1 MVRVCGRA
9 DDIGQRAILQPDGNE
24 VMSANPTP
32 HLRRSTILIVDDT
45 PANLGVLVDT
55 LEDHGISVAVAQDG
69 PEGIERARRIEP
81 DLILLDVR
89 MPGMDGFAACRR
101 LKLAAPTRDIPVIFM
116 TALSESEDKITGF
129 RVGAVDYVTKP
140 FQMDEVLA
148 RIDTHLSLR
157 EMQKQVAAQNLQLR
171 EEIAVREQAERAL
184 RQQAQELA
192 AARDVAE
199 AATRAK
205 SEFLANMSHE
215 IRTPMNSILGM
226 TGLLLKT
233 QLERSQ
239 RKFAQAAQESGRSLL
254 TIINDILDI
263 SKLEA
268 GKVEIETIDFDL
280 ADIFEGAMVLLASK
294 AAEKGIEL
302 AILIEPAVRGAF
314 RGDPTR
320 IRQILLN
327 LVGNGIKFT
336 EQGSVSVVV
345 SLAGP
350 AGTDGPGTPA
360 RVRFEV
366 RDTGIGMPED
376 VQGRLFQ
383 KFSQA
388 DNSITR
394 RYGGTGLGLAISK
407 ELCGLMGGEIGMS
420 SQAGIG
426 STFWFELPLAPSQKV
441 PDERRMPPAAVKGLR
456 ALAVDDLPIGLES
469 LSLEFQG
476 LGLIATG
483 LRGGREALAEL
494 ERAHRQGA
502 PYDLAFLDQ
511 SLPGLPGEELAVR
524 IRVTPALAKTK
535 LVLLSPAGSCES
547 AAGTP
552 FDAVLD
558 KPVRQR
564 DLVDCLIALYG
575 DPQGGAALEAVPVV
589 TEAAP
594 AAGGL
599 RILLAEDTEHNREF
613 MRYLLERAG
622 HQVEIAMNGQDAV
635 DAARRGGYD
644 AVLMDIRMPVLGGRE
659 AARQIRGL
667 PTPHCDVWILAL
679 TGDAMGGAREQY
691 LEAGMNDYVSK
702 PVEADILLPKLD
714 ALARALRR
722 RGADHP

>member
-1 MVRVCGRA
+1 
-9 DDIGQRAILQPDGNE
+9 
-24 VMSANPTP
+24 MSANAPP
-32 HLRRSTILIVDDT
+32 NRRRPTILIVDDT

-69 PEGIERARRIEP
+69 PEGIERARRIQP

-89 MPGMDGFAACRR
+89 MPGMDGFAACRK
-101 LKLAAPTRDIPVIFM
+101 LKMAEPTRDIPVVFM

-171 EEIAVREQAERAL
+171 EEIAVREQAEQAL
-184 RQQAQELA
+184 RRQAHELA

-233 QLERSQ
+233 PLEWSQ
-239 RKFAQAAQESGRSLL
+239 RKFAQAVQESGRSLL

-294 AAEKGIEL
+294 AGEKGIEL

-336 EQGSVSVVV
+336 EQGSVSVVA
-345 SLAGP
+345 SLARP
-350 AGTDGPGTPA
+350 AGAAGPGTPA

-366 RDTGIGMPED
+366 RDTGIGMPEG
-376 VQGRLFQ
+376 VLGHLFQ

-407 ELCGLMGGEIGMS
+407 QLCELLGGDIGVS
-420 SQAGIG
+420 SQLGVG
-426 STFWFELPLAPSQKV
+426 SNFWFELPLAISQK
-441 PDERRMPPAAVKGLR
+441 PPGERRIPPAGVKGLR
-456 ALAVDDLPIGLES
+456 VLAVDDLPISLES
-469 LSLEFQG
+469 ASLELQELGMIVTGRSGG
-476 LGLIATG
+476 L
-483 LRGGREALAEL
+483 EALAEL
-494 ERAHRQGA
+494 ERAHGQGTA
-502 PYDLAFLDQ
+502 YDLACIDEIM
-511 SLPGLPGEELAVR
+511 PGLPCGELAAR
-524 IRVTPALAKTK
+524 IRAAPALAKTK
-535 LVLLSPAGSCES
+535 LVLLSPAGSGDRMT
-547 AAGTP
+547 GTR
-552 FDAVLD
+552 FDAILD
-558 KPVRQR
+558 KPVRRR
-564 DLVDCLIALYG
+564 DLVDCLIGLYG
-575 DPQGGAALEAVPVV
+575 DPGRVSAPDVAPVV
-589 TEAAP
+589 AQATP
-594 AAGGL
+594 ASRGL
-599 RILLAEDTEHNREF
+599 RILLAEDTEHSREF

-622 HQVEIAMNGQDAV
+622 HHVEIATNGQEAV

-644 AVLMDIRMPVLGGRE
+644 ALLMDIRMPVLGGRE
-659 AARQIRGL
+659 ATRQIRSL
-667 PTPHCDVWILAL
+667 PPPQCDVWILAL
-679 TGDAMGGAREQY
+679 TGDAMSGAREQY
-691 LEAGMNDYVSK
+691 LEDGMNDYVSK

-714 ALARALRR
+714 ALARALH
-722 RGADHP
+722 GA